1 MIWIFRI
8 LCRHRRC
15 ILTGIHNIG
24 HIEHILRCQPVIQN
38 QQLLILR
45 LCTGILDN
53 LHCFIA
59 LVAHDVAVV
68 LHAQLVAVHKGHNGA
83 GQVIIAV
90 IAVSDSINRNASQ
103 NQHLAQNAEA
113 VLALVIVLH
122 VERQLR
128 AKDICICLP
137 VVLILLEHVQYRL
150 LLLCSQLLFGFGS
163 VCLGRLD
170 PNVFQFLL
178 YGLDC
183 WIRCI
188 NGCLCITR
196 TICNHR
202 CIDIRLIQTEW
213 NLFVSHGNRAAR
225 RDLLLGSRFC
235 RLCAC
240 VSGLRCG
247 GGLVCRLLWSC
258 VCRKCRHAHKQRQEQ
273 TQDSFELLI
282 HNLFSIF
289 VQKCEHTLLS
299 VYIHFPCMSWSI
311 SSKKRK

>member
-1 MIWIFRI
+1 MELLSNLIFVASIQSIIYILIMICRLWI
-8 LCRHRRC
+8 LCRHRS
-15 ILTGIHNIG
+15 LFGIHNVG

-38 QQLLILR
+38 QQLLILC

-59 LVAHDVAVV
+59 LAAHDVAVV

-90 IAVSDSINRNASQ
+90 IAVSDVVYCLSSK

-113 VLALVIVLH
+113 VLALVVVLH

-128 AKDICICLP
+128 TKDICICLP
-137 VVLILLEHVQYRL
+137 VVLIILEHAQNL
-150 LLLCSQLLFGFGS
+150 LLLLRSQLLFGFGS

-196 TICNHR
+196 TICNHC

-213 NLFVSHGNRAAR
+213 NL
-225 RDLLLGSRFC
+225 
-235 RLCAC
+235 
-240 VSGLRCG
+240 
-247 GGLVCRLLWSC
+247 
-258 VCRKCRHAHKQRQEQ
+258 
-273 TQDSFELLI
+273 
-282 HNLFSIF
+282 
-289 VQKCEHTLLS
+289 
-299 VYIHFPCMSWSI
+299 
-311 SSKKRK
+311 